1 MGPKYW
7 LTALRQGVIP
17 FVELCVIAAMSI
29 GVALYAIGSAQV
41 LSGMDWTVTAT
52 FEELIHRLL
61 LLLIGV
67 EVIQVVRIHALRDV
81 FLIALFVLA
90 RKALDPANS
99 AFEVSLLLLVVVCSL
114 YVWYQIHPPRSATEQ
129 PLI

>member
-1 MGPKYW
+1 
-7 LTALRQGVIP
+7 
-17 FVELCVIAAMSI
+17 
-29 GVALYAIGSAQV
+29 
-41 LSGMDWTVTAT
+41 
-52 FEELIHRLL
+52 
-61 LLLIGV
+61 
-67 EVIQVVRIHALRDV
+67 V